1 MQCSRHESFPQC
13 LSACLHSRIGTL
25 AEFVMQKKKSQTYLL
40 LQKRPLFYYSHCLD
54 SGPANLVFKIIK
66 KKNIQPADL

>member
-25 AEFVMQKKKSQTYLL
+25 AEFVMQKKNHKPIY
-40 LQKRPLFYYSHCLD
+40 FYKKDIYSHCLD